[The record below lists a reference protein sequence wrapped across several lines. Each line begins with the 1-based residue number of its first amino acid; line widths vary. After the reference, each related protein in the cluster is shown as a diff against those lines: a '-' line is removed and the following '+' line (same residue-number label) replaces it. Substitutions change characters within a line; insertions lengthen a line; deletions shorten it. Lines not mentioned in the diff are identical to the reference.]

1 MKTLIIAAGD
11 GTRLRKY
18 TKSIPKSLILLDK
31 KSLIEII
38 IGKCKNLGLNDFII
52 VTGYLEEKLKRDVNK
67 MGINVEFV
75 SNPDFN
81 KEK

>member
-1 MKTLIIAAGD
+1 MKTLIIAAGN
-11 GTRLRKY
+11 GTRLREY
-18 TKSIPKSLILLDK
+18 TKSVPKSLILLNE

-67 MGINVEFV
+67 MGINLQ
-75 SNPDFN
+75 D
-81 KEK
+81 